1 MIATFLL
8 GLLGIILINIVLSGD
23 NAVVI
28 ALACRNLPDAQQNRA
43 IFWGSTGAIILRI
56 LLTFVAVWLLQIPY
70 LNIAGG
76 LLLLYIA
83 IKLINDDND
92 PELKG
97 KSTIW
102 GAIRTVIV
110 ADLIMSLD
118 NIVAVAGAAH
128 GNIVLIILGLAI
140 SIPLIIWG
148 SKLLMNLMNRFPVI
162 VWLGAALLG
171 YTGGIMITSDVTLS
185 DYLGGLG
192 VAPDKIISV
201 ILAILVVVGGSWN
214 QRNKHN

>member
-28 ALACRNLPDAQQNRA
+28 ALACRNLPDDQQNRA

-185 DYLGGLG
+185 HYLGGMG